1 MEFRFHETKRLAM
14 PINSRTASLPSATD
28 ASAADGTR
36 NLHRFLKFVL
46 LLLFCFEFVFWT
58 AFLLSSL
65 RNRADFRQLYVAG
78 CMARSG
84 HLHQLYDLE
93 LQHSL
98 QNSLVSPEAN
108 VLPFIRP
115 SYSALL
121 FAPLSFLSYKVAYF
135 FWLMMNLF
143 LLGASFRL
151 SSPGRWERKEVWPA
165 AAFLLFVPIQ
175 IALMQGQD
183 SILLLM
189 LLSWS
194 FVLLNRD
201 SEFAAGMISALGLFK
216 FQLILPMVLLF
227 ALKRRWNFIAGFT
240 LIAAILGCVSIWLVG
255 FDQMRLYVQQLRSIG
270 LEPASPKS
278 LSSTAS
284 WTSMA
289 TLKGLVFG
297 LGGSHISLHAIQVSS
312 ILLSAGLILAVALAI
327 PKATPS
333 AELFTVSVVA
343 GVLAGTYVFAHD
355 LSILLLPLMLA
366 LRSSSGRGD
375 LRRLGYAATAVFTSM
390 LIEFYSPRHFYL
402 VSLFLILFLW
412 TMAQS
417 IRNRRSLTAGGV

>member
-1 MEFRFHETKRLAM
+1 
-14 PINSRTASLPSATD
+14 
-28 ASAADGTR
+28 
-36 NLHRFLKFVL
+36 
-46 LLLFCFEFVFWT
+46 VFWA

-78 CMARSG
+78 YMARSG
-84 HLHQLYDLE
+84 HRHQLYDLE

-98 QNSLVSPEAN
+98 QNSLISPEAN

-135 FWLMMNLF
+135 FWLVTNLV
-143 LLGASFRL
+143 LLATSFRL
-151 SSPGRWERKEVWPA
+151 LSPGRWEGKEVWPA

-189 LLSWS
+189 LFSWA
-194 FVLLNRD
+194 FMLLRRK

-216 FQLILPMVLLF
+216 FQLILPIVLLF
-227 ALKRRWNFIAGFT
+227 ALKRRGNYVAGFT
-240 LIAAILGCVSIWLVG
+240 LIAAILGCVSVWLVG
-255 FDQMRLYVQQLRSIG
+255 FDQTRLYVQQLRSIG
-270 LEPASPKS
+270 LQSASPNS
-278 LSSTAS
+278 LSSAAS

-289 TLKGLVFG
+289 TLKGLMFG
-297 LGGSHISLHAIQVSS
+297 LGGSHISGQAIQVSS

-327 PKATPS
+327 PKAAPS
-333 AELFTVSVVA
+333 AELLTVSVVL
-343 GVLAGTYVFAHD
+343 GVLAGAYVFAHD

-366 LRSSSGRGD
+366 LCSSSWTSD
-375 LRRLGYAATAVFTSM
+375 SRRVGYAATAVFTAM
-390 LIEFYSPRHFYL
+390 LLEFYSPRRFYL
-402 VSLFLILFLW
+402 VSLFVILFLW
-412 TMAQS
+412 TVVQS
-417 IRNRRSLTAGGV
+417 MRKRRPLTTESVQ